1 MPGVAYV
8 DHGARHDP
16 IIPGVIDRGGAIN
29 CISGEGITSEKCV
42 GQATTGYLVE
52 VTKLSGD
59 EMDQWKVDYPE
70 AFEREIQICVPRASS
85 GHDLQLALKI
95 WPQLKFD
102 ASVIAPSTSPS
113 NAATIYEKLATKK
126 FPGLTAVFDW
136 TKPSSSLPKA

>member
-52 VTKLSGD
+52 VTKLSGA

-70 AFEREIQICVPRASS
+70 VFNRDYDPGAGLRFEAW
-85 GHDLQLALKI
+85 L
-95 WPQLKFD
+95 
-102 ASVIAPSTSPS
+102 
-113 NAATIYEKLATKK
+113 EKGGKK
-126 FPGLTAVFDW
+126 
-136 TKPSSSLPKA
+136 